1 VGSASPARGFNAA
14 SPWVQ
19 RRQPVGSASKKKS
32 NCHVTLFSFFCI
44 PLFQF
49 EERGAP
55 FLPTSFLSAHT
66 RKSSAMAEQDLAAAA
81 AAVLSAGRT
90 SAFTRPTPA
99 AVAATPATTTTAAPS
114 SNGNAAAPAPAPAP
128 LEIALF
134 AQLAQLVAPH
144 GTANG
149 IPQQAAAA
157 AAAAAA
163 VPPALFEPVHRLTAA
178 TAASAPAAPL
188 TAGAAAANGVG
199 TRTRSGESRMS
210 TTYASRHQLAEQ
222 RRRNRINER

>member
-1 VGSASPARGFNAA
+1 MGSASPARGFNAA

-134 AQLAQLVAPH
+134 AQLAQLVAP
-144 GTANG
+144 
-149 IPQQAAAA
+149 PRDRQ
-157 AAAAAA
+157 
-163 VPPALFEPVHRLTAA
+163 RD
-178 TAASAPAAPL
+178 PAAGCCCSCCCCRSPP
-188 TAGAAAANGVG
+188 GA
-199 TRTRSGESRMS
+199 
-210 TTYASRHQLAEQ
+210 L
-222 RRRNRINER
+222 